1 MRILKN
7 KVLLG
12 MIVLIV
18 LGIVSSSLLSGV
30 VLEFERSVHLMFSWI
45 VSLLPAL
52 LWLWLFYRQD
62 KYDKEPGQL
71 IIGMFVLGAL
81 VAYGLAIPIEEM
93 IRTRL
98 ASGKA
103 FSVESI
109 LPVLLIIGL
118 VQETI
123 KFAVVRLTVYNS
135 PHFNEPADGMVYMI
149 SAGIGAAFAYNIV
162 YFNSLGAI
170 NTGVVI
176 TRIIEFYLTSAAFAG
191 IAGYFMGI
199 AKFRKQY
206 FGGEFIMFAGVLL
219 AAAANAAYVLIKDY
233 SQGMN
238 FNIWTE
244 LLVTVVF
251 AALILVIMLSLL
263 SKTVESSPF
272 KPLNQ

>member
-7 KVLLG
+7 KLLLG
-12 MIVLIV
+12 MVVLIV
-18 LGIVSSSLLSGV
+18 LGIISSSLLSGV
-30 VLEFERSVHLMFSWI
+30 VLEFQRGVHLLFSWV

-52 LWLWLFYRQD
+52 LWLWLFYRTD

-81 VAYGLAIPIEEM
+81 VAYGLSVPLEELV
-93 IRTRL
+93 RQRL
-98 ASGKA
+98 APDKA
-103 FSVESI
+103 FTLGSI
-109 LPVLLIIGL
+109 LPALLIIGL
-118 VQETI
+118 LQETL
-123 KFAVVRLTVYNS
+123 KFVVVRLSVYNS

-162 YFNSLGAI
+162 YFNALGTI
-170 NTGVVI
+170 NTGIVI

-191 IAGYFMGI
+191 IAGYFMGV

-206 FGGEFIMFAGVLL
+206 LGGELIMFAGVLL
-219 AAAANAAYVLIKDY
+219 AAVANAAYVFIKDY

-251 AALILVIMLSLL
+251 SALILVIMLSLL

-272 KPLNQ
+272 KPSNQ